1 MDLITPD
8 FGLFFWMLVT
18 FMLVFI
24 ILKKFAWKPIIQALR
39 EREEKIQTGL
49 EDAED
54 AKNQLANVKI
64 ESDKIISE
72 ALVERDKLIRQ
83 GREIKEQ
90 ITTEAREQAEK
101 EAKKIVEEAKRQIEE
116 EKTAAINQIKV
127 QIASLSV
134 EIAEKIL
141 RKKLQDDNQQ
151 KELLYNLL
159 DDLKVN

>member
-18 FMLVFI
+18 FILVFT
-24 ILKKFAWKPIIQALR
+24 ILKKFAWKPIVQALK
-39 EREEKIQTGL
+39 EREDNIRGGL
-49 EDAED
+49 ENAEN
-54 AKNQLANVKI
+54 AKNELANVKVK
-64 ESDKIISE
+64 SDKIISE
-72 ALVERDKLIRQ
+72 AKIERDQLIKK

-90 ITTEAREQAEK
+90 IITEAREEAEV
-101 EAKKIVEEAKRQIEE
+101 ESKKILEAARKLIEE
-116 EKTAAINQIKV
+116 EKIAAINEIKV

-141 RKKLQDDNQQ
+141 RKQLQDDNQQ
-151 KELLYNLL
+151 RELLHNLL

>member
-18 FMLVFI
+18 FILVFT
-24 ILKKFAWKPIIQALR
+24 ILKKFAWKPIVQALK
-39 EREEKIQTGL
+39 EREDNIRGGL
-49 EDAED
+49 ENAED
-54 AKNQLANVKI
+54 AKNQLANVKVK
-64 ESDKIISE
+64 SDKIISE
-72 ALVERDKLIRQ
+72 AKIERDQLIKK

-90 ITTEAREQAEK
+90 IITEAREEAEV
-101 EAKKIVEEAKRQIEE
+101 ESKKILEAARKLIEE
-116 EKTAAINQIKV
+116 EKIAAINEIKV

-141 RKKLQDDNQQ
+141 RKQLQDDNQQ
-151 KELLYNLL
+151 RELLHNLL

>member
-24 ILKKFAWKPIIQALR
+24 ILKKFAWKPIVQALR
-39 EREEKIQTGL
+39 EREDNIRDGL
-49 EDAED
+49 ENAEE
-54 AKNQLANVKI
+54 AKNELANVKI
-64 ESDKIISE
+64 KSDKIISG
-72 ALVERDKLIRQ
+72 AKIERDQLIKQ

-90 ITTEAREQAEK
+90 ITTEARKEAEE
-101 EAKKIVEEAKRQIEE
+101 EAKKIVEAAKKLIEE
-116 EKTAAINQIKV
+116 EKVAAINQIKV

-141 RKKLQDDNQQ
+141 RKKLSDDSVQ
-151 KELLYNLL
+151 KELMNSLL
-159 DDLKVN
+159 DEFKLN

>member
-18 FMLVFI
+18 FILVFT
-24 ILKKFAWKPIIQALR
+24 ILKKFAWKPIVQALK
-39 EREEKIQTGL
+39 EREDNIRDGL
-49 EDAED
+49 ENAEN
-54 AKNQLANVKI
+54 AKNELANVKVK
-64 ESDKIISE
+64 SDKIISE
-72 ALVERDKLIRQ
+72 AKIERDQLIKK

-90 ITTEAREQAEK
+90 IITEAREEAEV
-101 EAKKIVEEAKRQIEE
+101 ESKKILEAARKLIEE
-116 EKTAAINQIKV
+116 EKIAAINEIKV

-141 RKKLQDDNQQ
+141 RKQLQDDNQQ
-151 KELLYNLL
+151 RELLHNLL

>member
-24 ILKKFAWKPIIQALR
+24 ILKKFAWKPIVQALK
-39 EREEKIQTGL
+39 EREENIRNGL
-49 EDAED
+49 ENAED
-54 AKNQLANVKI
+54 AKNELANVKVK
-64 ESDKIISE
+64 SDKIISE
-72 ALVERDKLIRQ
+72 AKIERDQLIKQ
-83 GREIKEQ
+83 GRVIKEQ
-90 ITTEAREQAEK
+90 IITKAREEAEL
-101 EAKKIVEEAKRQIEE
+101 EAKKIVETAIRQIEE
-116 EKTAAINQIKV
+116 EKIAAINQIKV

-159 DDLKVN
+159 DDLKIN